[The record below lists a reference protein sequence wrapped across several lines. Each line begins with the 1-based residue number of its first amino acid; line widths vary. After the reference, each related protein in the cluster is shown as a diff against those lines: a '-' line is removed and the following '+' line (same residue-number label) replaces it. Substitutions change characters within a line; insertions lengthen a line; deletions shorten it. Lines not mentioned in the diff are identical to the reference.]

1 MTTLL
6 ALATMKILF
15 LTDIGV
21 EHWQSGFDQTQ
32 LNRAVG
38 RGPLLVKGV
47 TYSNGIGTHAHGGA
61 SFVLDGDVLSL
72 RGMVAI
78 NDTGR
83 KGSVEFSV
91 WGDSKQLWTSG
102 LVRGGS
108 DPVKFDVDLKGVKQ
122 LTLVTSDGGSGDAE
136 DHGNWLDTSFTYTG
150 NKPEPTRYKKPL
162 TLLPRETHQ
171 TMSNFGASDSWTVEP
186 LIHWSEDKR
195 KEVARLLFDK
205 KTGAGLSG
213 WRHNLGGGLND
224 VSITMALRQADTYD
238 AGDGKFDFT
247 KVPGQRWM
255 LKAAKDYGVESMLA
269 YAVSPPTRLTRNG
282 LTNCTDGLGTTNLKE
297 GAEGAFAKYLVGA
310 VKHFVDQGYPFK
322 FISPINEPDYEW
334 NGAPNPTTQEG
345 CRASNEDLVKISTA
359 LAKEAKSK
367 GLGIKVVTPEAT
379 SPYIGY
385 DKNPTISKKYGAEYG
400 DYSSLFADQK
410 EWRKEVAPIYG
421 YHSYFVEKLDNMKSV
436 RTKLGIE
443 LKKAGPL
450 EVWMTEF
457 CHLQGPNGEGGRG
470 RDLGM
475 STALN
480 MARLMQ
486 LDITEVGAS
495 AWQWWL
501 AVSDADFKDGLVYV
515 DDLYQPNGSVYASKS
530 LWVMG
535 QFARFVRP
543 GYQRISING
552 PFADVTA
559 TLVSAYK
566 NPQTSELVV
575 ILVNPATQSD
585 RVQVSV
591 EGKHSAK
598 AWITSDRPGHNIAP
612 LRVPSLAS
620 VEVPSRSVITLVLTP
635 KATKNST
642 EMAVQ

>member
-1 MTTLL
+1 M
-6 ALATMKILF
+6 
-15 LTDIGV
+15 
-21 EHWQSGFDQTQ
+21 
-32 LNRAVG
+32 
-38 RGPLLVKGV
+38 
-47 TYSNGIGTHAHGGA
+47 
-61 SFVLDGDVLSL
+61 
-72 RGMVAI
+72 
-78 NDTGR
+78 
-83 KGSVEFSV
+83 
-91 WGDSKQLWTSG
+91 
-102 LVRGGS
+102 
-108 DPVKFDVDLKGVKQ
+108 
-122 LTLVTSDGGSGDAE
+122 
-136 DHGNWLDTSFTYTG
+136 
-150 NKPEPTRYKKPL
+150 
-162 TLLPRETHQ
+162 
-171 TMSNFGASDSWTVEP
+171 
-186 LIHWSEDKR
+186 
-195 KEVARLLFDK
+195 
-205 KTGAGLSG
+205 
-213 WRHNLGGGLND
+213 
-224 VSITMALRQADTYD
+224 
-238 AGDGKFDFT
+238 
-247 KVPGQRWM
+247 
-255 LKAAKDYGVESMLA
+255 
-269 YAVSPPTRLTRNG
+269 
-282 LTNCTDGLGTTNLKE
+282 
-297 GAEGAFAKYLVGA
+297 
-310 VKHFVDQGYPFK
+310 
-322 FISPINEPDYEW
+322 
-334 NGAPNPTTQEG
+334 
-345 CRASNEDLVKISTA
+345 
-359 LAKEAKSK
+359 
-367 GLGIKVVTPEAT
+367 TPEAT

-385 DKNPTISKKYGAEYG
+385 DRNPTISKKYGAEYG

-410 EWRKEVAPIYG
+410 QWRKEVAPIYG
-421 YHSYFVEKLDNMKSV
+421 YHSYFVEKLENMKSV

-457 CHLQGPNGEGGRG
+457 CHLQGPHGEGGRG

-591 EGKHSAK
+591 EGKHNAK

-612 LRVPSLAS
+612 CASL
-620 VEVPSRSVITLVLTP
+620 P
-635 KATKNST
+635 
-642 EMAVQ
+642 